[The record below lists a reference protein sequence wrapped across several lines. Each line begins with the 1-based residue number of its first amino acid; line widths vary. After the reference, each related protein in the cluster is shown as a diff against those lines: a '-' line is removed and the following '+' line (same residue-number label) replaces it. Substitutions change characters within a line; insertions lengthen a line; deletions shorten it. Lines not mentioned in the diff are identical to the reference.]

1 MEDVSEVVGRSVLMI
16 GDRQVILD
24 NFGADDWSPFRAAL
38 IERKKKALIA
48 AAKQAGDA
56 DPENAS
62 QWRRDALTEMA
73 TLEKK
78 NLGRDDV
85 VAELSS
91 PEGAGLL
98 LWCMLERRYPGQ
110 FKEAAI
116 VKQIRT
122 DEEFGSGA
130 VGAMSSLLV
139 AMGGGQES
147 GNATSPSGAA

>member
-1 MEDVSEVVGRSVLMI
+1 MEDVSQVVGRSVLTI

-24 NFGADDWSPFRAAL
+24 NFGADDWSSFRSAL
-38 IERKKKALIA
+38 IERKKKALVV
-48 AAKQAGDA
+48 AAKQASEA

-62 QWRRDALTEMA
+62 QWRRDALTEITA
-73 TLEKK
+73 LEKK

-110 FKEAAI
+110 FKESAI
-116 VKQIRT
+116 VQQIRT
-122 DEEFGSGA
+122 DEAFGTGA

-139 AMGGGQES
+139 AMGGGQEQ